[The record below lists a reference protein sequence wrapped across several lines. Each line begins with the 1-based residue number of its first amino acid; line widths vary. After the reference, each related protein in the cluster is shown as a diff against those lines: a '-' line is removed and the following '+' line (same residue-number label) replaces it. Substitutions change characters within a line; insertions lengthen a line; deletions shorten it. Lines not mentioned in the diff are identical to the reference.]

1 MTDYYEICEAAVK
14 RVGAG
19 HQIIKAMEELGELTQ
34 ALAKLLNGEPVT
46 GDVCEEIADVEIM
59 IEQLKIIIGPEYEM
73 YMLRKKEEKM
83 KRLEEILEGFNFFE
97 GRGLQDNKGEG

>member
-1 MTDYYEICEAAVK
+1 MTDYYEICKAAVK
-14 RVGAG
+14 RFGEG

-34 ALAKLLNGEPVT
+34 ALAKLVNDAPVT

-73 YMLRKKEEKM
+73 YMLKKKEDKM
-83 KRLEEILEGFNFFE
+83 KRLAEILKGFDFFE